1 MTNSVNP
8 HCVFTTEV
16 RAKDGSFFIEVPE
29 REVSLGDIEVGEV
42 YRLAVLRSIQ
52 SSEGPS
58 EPTQRLQ
65 DSEPPVAV
73 GETLEVEIEDIGS
86 KGDGVAR
93 IGGYVIFVPNTT
105 LRERVRIEIEEAR
118 ENMAFGEVI
127 GRLDPDS

>member
-1 MTNSVNP
+1 M
-8 HCVFTTEV
+8 FTAEV
-16 RAKDGSFFIEVPE
+16 QAKDGANVFEVPD

-42 YRLAVLRSIQ
+42 YCIAVFRSIRQ
-52 SSEGPS
+52 SEGPS

-105 LRERVRIEIEEAR
+105 LNERVSIEIEEAR